1 MKVAK
6 KKKDGFNGEKLIS
19 LPKFI
24 HERNS
29 ESRNFL
35 NSLYITH
42 IGYFPKAEGHYRNR
56 PKGCSDNILIYC
68 VDGKG
73 SFSIGTA
80 QHQVGPNEFFII
92 PATDQHVQY
101 SSSPADPWTIYW
113 VHFTGSKLPDL
124 NDSLSICSFLAPK
137 TIPFDEHKIKL
148 WNIMYNSLENG
159 YSAENLIYANL
170 TLYYFIANFLFPKKN
185 TELVSVS
192 NPELTDKIID
202 YMKANLAKKLT
213 VEDLAVE
220 FSYSVS
226 HFQNLFRKKTGI
238 SAIDYFIQL
247 KLQKACQLLALSDLR
262 IKVIASGIGY
272 SDPYYFSRIFNKV
285 MGMSPVAYRKINKI
299 GN

>member
-1 MKVAK
+1 
-6 KKKDGFNGEKLIS
+6 
-19 LPKFI
+19 
-24 HERNS
+24 
-29 ESRNFL
+29 
-35 NSLYITH
+35 
-42 IGYFPKAEGHYRNR
+42 
-56 PKGCSDNILIYC
+56 
-68 VDGKG
+68 
-73 SFSIGTA
+73 
-80 QHQVGPNEFFII
+80 
-92 PATDQHVQY
+92 
-101 SSSPADPWTIYW
+101 
-113 VHFTGSKLPDL
+113 
-124 NDSLSICSFLAPK
+124 
-137 TIPFDEHKIKL
+137 
-148 WNIMYNSLENG
+148 MYNSLENG